1 MKMTKKF
8 DQLDDAFNVATEVV
22 TETLPTKI
30 EKQKPDR
37 LTKDDIEKD
46 YEYTRGNLY
55 SIIEKG
61 QEAINGI
68 LELAQESEMPRAYE
82 VAGQLIKSVSD
93 ATDKLMDLQKKLKDV
108 EEEKVAKGPSNV
120 TNALFVGSTADL
132 AKLIKKENG
141 PIK

>member
-1 MKMTKKF
+1 MK
-8 DQLDDAFNVATEVV
+8 QLDNAINITPEVEV
-22 TETLPTKI
+22 DSI
-30 EKQKPDR
+30 EVKEPVGIQKPP
-37 LTKDDIEKD
+37 TKDDITRD

-61 QEAINGI
+61 QEAIDGI

-108 EEEKVAKGPSNV
+108 NAEDEKKGPTTVN
-120 TNALFVGSTADL
+120 NALFVGSTADL
-132 AKLIKKENG
+132 AKLIKNQNAPTK
-141 PIK
+141 

>member
-1 MKMTKKF
+1 MTKKF

-22 TETLPTKI
+22 TESLPTKI

-132 AKLIKKENG
+132 AKLIKKEDANT
-141 PIK
+141 K

>member
-1 MKMTKKF
+1 MKT
-8 DQLDDAFNVATEVV
+8 QGLDDAFNVESSIVSTDKNDVV
-22 TETLPTKI
+22 K
-30 EKQKPDR
+30 KPDR
-37 LTKDDIEKD
+37 LTKDDIQKD

-108 EEEKVAKGPSNV
+108 NEEQQQKGPSTVN
-120 TNALFVGSTADL
+120 NALFVGSTAELSRLLKQNKDQEET
-132 AKLIKKENG
+132 K
-141 PIK
+141 

>member
-1 MKMTKKF
+1 MKMSN
-8 DQLDDAFNVATEVV
+8 LDDAFNVESSIV
-22 TETLPTKI
+22 PTKENVGI
-30 EKQKPDR
+30 TPEQKTDIF
-37 LTKDDIEKD
+37 TKDDIEKD

-68 LELAQESEMPRAYE
+68 LELAEDSQMPRAYE

-108 EEEKVAKGPSNV
+108 NEEQQTKGPNTV
-120 TNALFVGSTADL
+120 NNALFVGSTAEL
-132 AKLIKKENG
+132 QKLLKSGLPKES
-141 PIK
+141 K